1 MPYIPEHRFQ
11 GNLYTNGGE
20 YTILSSGKEYQGFYY
35 KVSTGKFFSGKTPY
49 NSITQELIPIVISST
64 VNNTL
69 SNTSLNPPRIIG
81 NTLESSLNPIKYPYF
96 GYKSLEQTSTYIN
109 AFNIDVNKTYL
120 TPPPFLPNPTSEDY
134 ANGTFIRYILFN
146 TVTKNY
152 IEVDQNTF
160 NKISSQN
167 PSWDYFPYI
176 SFTLPW
182 KISGTKKEILET
194 NTKMIAVV
202 IQENNLP
209 SLSLYL
215 VNLYEF
221 SKLDSSNEPFT
232 YTITYQNMEGEPST
246 QNTVNSS
253 TTKPTN
259 LSNDSHVMPDGSIM
273 PGTTHEEYL
282 KTLTSSINNQTL
294 PSTPLS
300 TPDSI
305 PNNTNRGGY

>member
-20 YTILSSGKEYQGFYY
+20 YSILSSGKEYQGFYY
-35 KVSTGKFFSGKTPY
+35 KVSTGKFFTGKTPY
-49 NSITQELIPIVISST
+49 NNITQELIPFISIDTSNI
-64 VNNTL
+64 NN
-69 SNTSLNPPRIIG
+69 LNPPRTIGDII
-81 NTLESSLNPIKYPYF
+81 EIDPIKFPYF
-96 GYKSLEQTSTYIN
+96 GYKSLELTSTYIN
-109 AFNIDVNKTYL
+109 TFNINANQSFI
-120 TPPPFLPNPTSEDY
+120 TPIPFSPLPTPEDY
-134 ANGTFIRYILFN
+134 TNGTFIRYILYN

-152 IEVDQNTF
+152 IEVDQNTC
-160 NKISSQN
+160 NNISSQN
-167 PSWDYFPYI
+167 PSWNYFPYI
-176 SFTLPW
+176 AFTLPW
-182 KISGTKKEILET
+182 KISGTKEEILKT
-194 NTKMIAVV
+194 NSKMVYV
-202 IQENNLP
+202 ISQENNLP

-259 LSNDSHVMPDGSIM
+259 LSNNSHVMPDGSIM